1 MEFALRGLWQW
12 VLWLIAALILAY
24 LVRLELR
31 RPNRRQLALRLL
43 ASAVALLSLALLCLE
58 PMYRQPVRVSD
69 AFLLTSGSDAKQ
81 VQHAADSLHP
91 ACIFAL
97 PHAPLT
103 DTLDNLE
110 RLPNVAMLLRR
121 YPHVRRVHIFGD
133 GLRPDELESLSHLQL
148 VLHLAP
154 LPDGP
159 VAVSYPHRIALG
171 EPLRVQGT
179 WHASRRDSLWLY
191 LDVNGEHCDSL
202 SLVGESQLPFE
213 LNAVPR
219 QLGKWLYTFCALR
232 TARDTA
238 FAGTIP
244 IQVVPPQPIHVLI
257 LESAP
262 NFETR
267 TLKQW
272 ASITGNALV
281 IRSMVSR
288 EKFFTE
294 FLNTTPFALER
305 LTPSILEKVD
315 VVIIDLQT
323 LVRLSASEQAA
334 LRQAV
339 EAGLGLLI
347 ALPDAPAVR
356 QLREHDFFLGFF
368 TAVPESRQGR
378 FVRPQGFSLRHS
390 SSTALPIAPLRLRG
404 NFGTEILM
412 QDEAGQPLVLSSTR
426 GLGKVAVSIVQETF
440 RWALEGQRE
449 LYADYW
455 SHALKCLARPNL
467 DTDLWTHSL
476 LPTVDLPCHFTLRT
490 SPAMP
495 IAVVEL
501 PSGVRDTLF
510 FRQHPIEPT
519 RWESTLW
526 PREPGWHQVQRIGT
540 ADSTSVAFYVHS
552 SQEEWS
558 SLRRALMHQATQA
571 FAHLHPHDSV
581 HVSMMQ
587 TYEPISPWWFF
598 VLFVMAAAYLW
609 AERKF

>member
-1 MEFALRGLWQW
+1 MEFALRGWWQW
-12 VLWLIAALILAY
+12 GVWLAVALILAY

-31 RPNRRQLALRLL
+31 RPNRRQLLLRLL
-43 ASAVALLSLALLCLE
+43 AIGIATLALAMLCLA
-58 PMYRQPVRVSD
+58 PMYRQPIHASD
-69 AFLLTSGSDAKQ
+69 AFLLTSGFGAKQ
-81 VQHAADSLHP
+81 VQRAADSIHP
-91 ACIFAL
+91 ARVFAL
-97 PHAPLT
+97 PRAVGA
-103 DTLDNLE
+103 DTLANLE
-110 RLPNVAMLLRR
+110 LLPNVAMLLRR
-121 YPHVRRVHIFGD
+121 YPNIRHVHIFGD
-133 GLRPDELESLSHLQL
+133 GLRPDELESIASLQ
-148 VLHLAP
+148 VSLHLAP

-159 VAVSYPHRIALG
+159 VAISYPHRIVLG
-171 EPLRVQGT
+171 EPLRVQGV
-179 WHASRRDSLWLY
+179 WHVQRRDSLWLY

-219 QLGKWLYTFCALR
+219 QPGKWLYTFCALR

-294 FLNTTPFALER
+294 FLNTAPFALER
-305 LTPSILEKVD
+305 LTVSILEKFD
-315 VVIIDLQT
+315 VVITDVETVL
-323 LVRLSASEQAA
+323 RLSASEQAA

-339 EAGLGLLI
+339 EAGLGLLM
-347 ALPDAPAVR
+347 ALSDAPAKG
-356 QLREHDFFLGFF
+356 LREHDFFLGFF
-368 TAVPESRQGR
+368 TAVPESNEGR
-378 FVRPQGFSLRHS
+378 FVRPQGFSLRQS
-390 SSTALPIAPLRLRG
+390 SSTALPIAPIRLRHR
-404 NFGTEILM
+404 FGAEVLV
-412 QDEAGQPLVLSSTR
+412 QDETGRALVLAAAR

-440 RWALEGQRE
+440 RWALEGRRE

-455 SHALKCLARPNL
+455 SQTLKRLARPNL
-467 DTDLWTHSL
+467 ETDLWAHGM
-476 LPTVDLPCHFTLRT
+476 LPTVDLPCQLTLRT
-490 SPAMP
+490 LSAAPFA
-495 IAVVEL
+495 IVKS
-501 PSGVRDTLF
+501 PSGVCDTLF

-519 RWESTLW
+519 RWESMFW
-526 PREPGWHQVQRIGT
+526 SREPGWHQVWRMDT
-540 ADSTSVAFYVHS
+540 ADSASAAFYVHAS
-552 SQEEWS
+552 HEWTA
-558 SLRRALMHQATQA
+558 LRRALMQRATQA

-581 HVSMMQ
+581 HTSVVQ
-587 TYEPISPWWFF
+587 TYEPVSPWWFF
-598 VLFVMAAAYLW
+598 MLFVVAAAYLW